1 MIGVLFEKNSPKRHF
16 QDSREN
22 PKHELGISYQGI
34 IANFLRCDNG
44 IRGYRGMAFFFLVM
58 YDDLVSWYL

>member
-44 IRGYRGMAFFFLVM
+44 IMGFF
-58 YDDLVSWYL
+58 

>member
-44 IRGYRGMAFFFLVM
+44 IMIMSDNVFVLERLMI
-58 YDDLVSWYL
+58 

>member
-34 IANFLRCDNG
+34 IANFLRYDNG
-44 IRGYRGMAFFFLVM
+44 LEV
-58 YDDLVSWYL
+58 VSDNLLILTRCLLI